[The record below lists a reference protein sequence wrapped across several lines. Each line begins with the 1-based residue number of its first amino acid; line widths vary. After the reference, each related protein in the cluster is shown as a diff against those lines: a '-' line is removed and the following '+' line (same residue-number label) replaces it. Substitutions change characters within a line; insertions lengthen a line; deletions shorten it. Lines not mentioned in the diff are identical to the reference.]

1 MYEARQN
8 KEKVSR
14 RIDADSG
21 VRPKIK
27 SEVTKNGI
35 RIFQF
40 RSFLDEEGGY
50 KTTQIEGKKDTPW
63 RKSETERPSGLSEKV
78 DLFKKEML
86 TYIASCIE
94 KKGKEKNKRFGPHIA
109 VVLTNKKW
117 YISINSNSYNDTTS
131 GFLKQSA
138 DETKEHIKECWERLK
153 QKFENYFSWFS
164 FSGIWHNLK
173 WFHNN
178 EVFYNEEALYIAFR
192 WAATKEEVEIVANVV
207 NNDGDKKQIIHGEMQ
222 IIKFLN
228 DSDDNFNWNDSL
240 KKRVIRVGGTKTPCL
255 DCGWE
260 MGKVSCDRNIIN
272 GTNIHNDIKKA
283 SMVKNN
289 NVIRYITTM
298 DNRVGAGF
306 PTWKSPYDI
315 NDARNAYF
323 EPSSDHSKPNYVENY
338 VNKQEQEYNN
348 LRDAYNNIFGEI
360 IK

>member
-94 KKGKEKNKRFGPHIA
+94 KKGKEKNTRFGPHIA

-192 WAATKEEVEIVANVV
+192 WAATKEEVEIVAN
-207 NNDGDKKQIIHGEMQ
+207 NNSDDKKRIHGEMQ
-222 IIKFLN
+222 IINYLN
-228 DSDDNFNWNDSL
+228 NRRDNFNWDNSPQT
-240 KKRVIRVGGTKTPCL
+240 RVIRVGGTKTPCL

-260 MGKVSCDRNIIN
+260 MGKVCVDSSEIN
-272 GTNIHNDIKKA
+272 GEDIHGKEKKA
-283 SMVKNN
+283 SSIINNGVK
-289 NVIRYITTM
+289 RFTTTM
-298 DNRVGAGF
+298 SENVGKGF
-306 PTWKSPYDI
+306 KTWTFPNSQI
-315 NDARNAYF
+315 ARKDKFN
-323 EPSSDHSKPNYVENY
+323 PDSNG
-338 VNKQEQEYNN
+338 
-348 LRDAYNNIFGEI
+348 NNIKNYEI
-360 IK
+360 KQNQGYNELKKAYDKLFPEGIE